1 MISIAHRDMKP
12 QNILVDQFKHK
23 AIICDFGSAKKLVKS
38 NKFKYFQ
45 PKLIQPIFAQDA
57 IELLN

>member
-12 QNILVDQFKHK
+12 QNILVDNFKHK

-38 NKFKYFQ
+38 KVYNYFQ
-45 PKLIQPIFAQDA
+45 PKPI
-57 IELLN
+57 